1 MNLSSK
7 EIIRTAGLMTGTS
20 MDGLDIV
27 ITDIS
32 LNNDVH
38 YQIIDD
44 ITIPYPN
51 DLKDKIRQVVYNPEL
66 DYNKLD
72 DYLGQWYADT
82 LYNHL
87 QTKEINNLDLIGS
100 HGQTIHH
107 ISGKSSVQ
115 IGSPQYLAERLNVP
129 VISDFRSADIDAGG
143 TGAPLMPKID
153 EWLFRN
159 KETSVITLN
168 LGGIANVTF
177 LPSKSN
183 DYIIGFDTGPGMSL
197 LDEAYLRKFKD
208 GFDNRGQLALKG
220 NVDKKLIS
228 KWLDQSYFIQSPPK
242 STGRDQFGMNWLN
255 KHIKD
260 LDRFNFED
268 QLATLSFFTARTVFL
283 GCEKFIKDHNVSKII
298 VSGGGAHH
306 TCVMKFLKDLFNP
319 IQVLPSSKL
328 DISVDSKEALGFAIF
343 AVAHI
348 KEIPGNIPSVT
359 GANKPVIL
367 GKMTS

>member
-1 MNLSSK
+1 MSNDRNKVQEFLTVATGKTYGGSTVTSTLAKTSFQQLIEKNRKDKLDEYEKILKDQSK
-7 EIIRTAGLMTGTS
+7 G
-20 MDGLDIV
+20 
-27 ITDIS
+27 
-32 LNNDVH
+32 
-38 YQIIDD
+38 QIIFYG
-44 ITIPYPN
+44 PP
-51 DLKDKIRQVVYNPEL
+51 
-66 DYNKLD
+66 
-72 DYLGQWYADT
+72 
-82 LYNHL
+82 
-87 QTKEINNLDLIGS
+87 
-100 HGQTIHH
+100 
-107 ISGKSSVQ
+107 
-115 IGSPQYLAERLNVP
+115 
-129 VISDFRSADIDAGG
+129 G
-143 TGAPLMPKID
+143 TGKTYIAKMLANKITNAPKID

-183 DYIIGFDTGPGMSL
+183 DDIIGFDTGPGMSL

-268 QLATLSFFTARTVFL
+268 QLATLSFFTPRTVFL

-306 TCVMKFLKDLFNP
+306 TCVMKFLKDFFWCLLPFFLMWVVGTSLLF
-319 IQVLPSSKL
+319 VC
-328 DISVDSKEALGFAIF
+328 ALA
-343 AVAHI
+343 
-348 KEIPGNIPSVT
+348 T
-359 GANKPVIL
+359 GWIT
-367 GKMTS
+367 G